1 MLNPK
6 VLMISANC
14 KYDFMQEVCNPDSIQ
29 YPGRLK
35 LLFSRKMSI
44 TLLFIQV
51 NTMKIIES
59 NQNRAFST
67 FLRIKLSKKASW
79 SNWPS
84 PHPPVGLGLKRIP
97 IFITGSKV
105 TLTISSEATGVL
117 SSFCSWGSVLITVY
131 LEKIEN

>member
-44 TLLFIQV
+44 TSKLFIQV
-51 NTMKIIES
+51 NTMKTIES
-59 NQNRAFST
+59 NQDRAFST

-79 SNWPS
+79 SN
-84 PHPPVGLGLKRIP
+84 
-97 IFITGSKV
+97 
-105 TLTISSEATGVL
+105 
-117 SSFCSWGSVLITVY
+117 
-131 LEKIEN
+131 